1 MREMMKRSSDG
12 RSPALPDD
20 VASLVDAPSS
30 LEGEAALSAL
40 NVSMDALV
48 CPHKLNISSFTLNC

>member
-1 MREMMKRSSDG
+1 MKELIKNAPDG
-12 RSPALPDD
+12 MTPVLPSD

-40 NVSMDALV
+40 NDSLDNMV
-48 CPHKLNISSFTLNC
+48 CTNKQRNNSPNK